1 METNR
6 KLGGQEEDWLVD
18 LIDLGKDLMI
28 LRNE

>member
-18 LIDLGKDLMI
+18 LIDLGKDLI
-28 LRNE
+28 LSNE